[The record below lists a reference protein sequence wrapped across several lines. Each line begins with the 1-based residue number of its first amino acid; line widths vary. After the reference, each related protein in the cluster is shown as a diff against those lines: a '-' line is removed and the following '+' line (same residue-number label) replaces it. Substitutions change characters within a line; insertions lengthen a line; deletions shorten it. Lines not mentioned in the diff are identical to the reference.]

1 MMNLARRMA
10 YLDQLIAIISVKLK
24 SLKALHKF
32 HYGHF
37 NRRVSP
43 RNRLRERDG
52 AEGLTNSTSGAF

>member
-1 MMNLARRMA
+1 MNLARRMA

-37 NRRVSP
+37 KLRVSP
-43 RNRLRERDG
+43 RNRPRERDS
-52 AEGLTNSTSGAF
+52 AERLTNSISGAF